1 MNVGGLNVH
10 LDGCCLD
17 VFFYLE
23 KDFFFGA
30 DVQSG
35 EEVDRRVDPSWY
47 MGDFEVKLEY
57 KIAGVPQGGWYQFG
71 LKNFV
76 TDLLSVRTMIGL
88 VHPHKIWLYFM
99 KAK

>member
-10 LDGCCLD
+10 LNGCCLD
-17 VFFYLE
+17 VFSDLE

-35 EEVDRRVDPSWY
+35 EEVGRRVHPSWY

-57 KIAGVPQGGWYQFG
+57 KIAGVPQGGWNHFG
-71 LKNFV
+71 LENLV

-88 VHPHKIWLYFM
+88 VDPHKIWLYSM